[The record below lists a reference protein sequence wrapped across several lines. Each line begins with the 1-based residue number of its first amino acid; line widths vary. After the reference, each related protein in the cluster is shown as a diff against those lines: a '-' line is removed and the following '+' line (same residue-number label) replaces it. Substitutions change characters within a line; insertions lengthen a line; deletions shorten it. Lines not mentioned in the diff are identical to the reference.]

1 MICRVALLVAV
12 AAAAPCNF
20 RLDFDG
26 VRHEAVFD
34 DGADDDE
41 LASIVRN
48 VLDRVVDHYDE
59 GALLKF
65 YGSVAAD
72 CDGASAPFKDCFT
85 NKLRKAFA
93 ARRATCLSIGGEEP
107 ACAGTVHLGN
117 AAPKRCKVLV
127 TGTGRA
133 ATTFLMRI
141 FALLGL
147 DTGFDAGEAAGE
159 SFERPFRSAARILK
173 SMWFI
178 IRKDLR
184 VGAQEHLTWPYLAST
199 LSFVIVPLRDL
210 GAVSKSRAVRGA
222 AGGGLYTKFY
232 AAYFP
237 ASYGDEAAD
246 VARERQE
253 KIDADDMVH
262 LHTYLLDYEIPHVY
276 LSFDRLTIDE
286 GYAYRALAPLL
297 RGYDVSRA
305 DFRRAYD
312 AAAALYRGDDAIV
325 EVT

>member
-1 MICRVALLVAV
+1 MRV
-12 AAAAPCNF
+12 
-20 RLDFDG
+20 
-26 VRHEAVFD
+26 
-34 DGADDDE
+34 
-41 LASIVRN
+41 
-48 VLDRVVDHYDE
+48 
-59 GALLKF
+59 
-65 YGSVAAD
+65 
-72 CDGASAPFKDCFT
+72 
-85 NKLRKAFA
+85 
-93 ARRATCLSIGGEEP
+93 
-107 ACAGTVHLGN
+107 
-117 AAPKRCKVLV
+117 
-127 TGTGRA
+127 
-133 ATTFLMRI
+133 

-210 GAVSKSRAVRGA
+210 GAVSRSRAVRGA
-222 AGGGLYTKFY
+222 SGGGLYTKFY

-297 RGYDVSRA
+297 RGYDVPRA
-305 DFRRAYD
+305 DFTRAYD
-312 AAAALYRGDDAIV
+312 AAAALYRGDGAIV

>member
-1 MICRVALLVAV
+1 MKQ
-12 AAAAPCNF
+12 P
-20 RLDFDG
+20 
-26 VRHEAVFD
+26 
-34 DGADDDE
+34 
-41 LASIVRN
+41 
-48 VLDRVVDHYDE
+48 
-59 GALLKF
+59 
-65 YGSVAAD
+65 SV
-72 CDGASAPFKDCFT
+72 
-85 NKLRKAFA
+85 
-93 ARRATCLSIGGEEP
+93 
-107 ACAGTVHLGN
+107 
-117 AAPKRCKVLV
+117 
-127 TGTGRA
+127 GTGRA

-210 GAVSKSRAVRGA
+210 GAVSRSRAVRGA
-222 AGGGLYTKFY
+222 GGGGLYTKFY

-297 RGYDVSRA
+297 RGYDVPRA

-312 AAAALYRGDDAIV
+312 AAAALYRGDGAIV